1 MFVIQLFRHLAIS
14 VAIVQQDCKQI
25 LHLALLLLCLV
36 KWKIIDRWAII
47 IMIIIVVY
55 TSPEVLTQSM
65 ITVAMT
71 KGKTEHTEMGMMI
84 KEEEKR

>member
-1 MFVIQLFRHLAIS
+1 MFVIQLFHHLAIS

-25 LHLALLLLCLV
+25 LHLLCFCLV

-84 KEEEKR
+84 KEKEKR